1 MAVAVREYKIRLEGI
16 RFRGNH
22 GVTDS
27 ERDLPQDFLV
37 NAELTLP
44 SSVLP
49 PSDQLKFV
57 FDYDRVSTLVVQ
69 EGTKQNYLLLE
80 TLAQRLLE
88 RLLAE
93 TPATRASVSI
103 QKSRPP
109 TKASVDAV
117 SVELVAT
124 RDDA

>member
-1 MAVAVREYKIRLEGI
+1 MAALVREYRIRLEGI

-37 NAELTLP
+37 TAELSLP
-44 SSVLP
+44 ASVLP
-49 PSDQLKFV
+49 PSDQLKHV
-57 FDYDRVSTLVVQ
+57 FDYDRVSTIVVQ
-69 EGTKQNYLLLE
+69 EGTKKNYLLLE
-80 TLAQRLLE
+80 ILAQRLIE
-88 RLLAE
+88 RLLAD
-93 TPATRASVSI
+93 TPATRVSVSI

-109 TKASVDAV
+109 TTASVDAV

-124 RDDA
+124 RDDG